1 MDNFIDYAIK
11 YPDLPYEI
19 VSFFS
24 EIENNDGR
32 LVQKKVFQ
40 FCSHYSR
47 KHSLQEIPEPR
58 LIAKMCDILCEYG
71 RMSVLHRGGTDN
83 TDNSYI
89 CFQNSPDSFKDPTLR
104 FYLNKSLSYIIY
116 GFKYIYED
124 YKKYILPIEY
134 INNKGDKS
142 IGTGFLYNH
151 GIATARHCIEGAS
164 KIGIKGA
171 SKSNLNASKFEIPNN
186 ALLDILFIRLDQP
199 IQETIIFSQAA
210 EILDEVM
217 ALGYPKIPGYHCF
230 LTAENAKVSSR
241 YTPSIGQ
248 IVASAEDIWIR
259 ERLFLITAKIKGG
272 NSGGP
277 IIARNGSI
285 VGVSVNLTEGE
296 GDYDNLGYGTAI
308 PVKFLDDLVNNQ
320 EKTYLDTSK
329 IEFIDFE

>member
-11 YPDLPYEI
+11 YPDLPFEI

-24 EIENNDGR
+24 EIENKDGR
-32 LVQKKVFQ
+32 LVQKKVYQ
-40 FCSHYSR
+40 FCSYYS
-47 KHSLQEIPEPR
+47 KKNSLQEIPHPR
-58 LIAKMCDILCEYG
+58 IIAKMCEILSDYG
-71 RMSVLHRGGTDN
+71 QMSVISRGGVDGS
-83 TDNSYI
+83 DNSYFCI
-89 CFQNSPDSFKDPTLR
+89 LKDPNLFSVPTFQ
-104 FYLNKSLSYIIY
+104 FYLNKKFSYIVY

-124 YKKYILPIEY
+124 YKKYILPIEF
-134 INNKGDKS
+134 INDKGDKS
-142 IGTGFLYNH
+142 IGTGFLYND
-151 GIATARHCIEGAS
+151 GIATARHCIEGAG
-164 KIGIKGA
+164 KIGIKGI
-171 SKSNLNASKFEIPNN
+171 SKHNLNDSKYEISNN
-186 ALLDILFIRLDQP
+186 ALLDILFIRLEQP
-199 IQETIIFSQAA
+199 IQETIIFSQTA

-241 YTPSIGQ
+241 YTPSVGQ
-248 IVASAEDIWIR
+248 IVASPEDIWIR

-277 IIARNGSI
+277 VVARNGSI

-308 PVKFLDDLVNNQ
+308 PVKFLNELINNQ